1 MKFIYRILGL
11 ACIIFILNLLATWIF
26 VNKNNGKDF
35 VGKYINSS
43 KEVKIQV
50 NDEHFS
56 GKFTHESYLKLI
68 LIFKGIYGN
77 SQDEIVLNN
86 LSHKYFKIMRFEK
99 YGEKFSLPQTTMIK
113 NKELYVKVDP
123 LQINNPSFG
132 TKENPILVFSYKG
145 VNSDFIMDMDIDEK
159 DENGVYKQ
167 TPVSIAPTQEEYRY
181 NVEQYLTYVMP
192 KEEFKKRFK

>member
-1 MKFIYRILGL
+1 MKVVFKIVGILVIILVLNFI
-11 ACIIFILNLLATWIF
+11 ASLLF
-26 VNKNNGKDF
+26 VKKNDSTSAIN
-35 VGKYINSS
+35 KYIKSS
-43 KEVKIQV
+43 KVVKIQV

-56 GKFTHESYLKLI
+56 GKFTHESYLKRV

-77 SQDEIVLNN
+77 SQDEIVFDNFSN
-86 LSHKYFKIMRFEK
+86 KYFKIMRFEK
-99 YGEKFSLPQTTMIK
+99 YGEKYSLPQTSLIK

-145 VNSDFIMDMDIDEK
+145 VNDDFIMDMDTDEK
-159 DENGVYKQ
+159 DESGVYKQ
-167 TPVSIAPTQEEYRY
+167 APISIAPTEEEYRY

-192 KEEFKKRFK
+192 KEEFKQRFK

>member
-1 MKFIYRILGL
+1 MKFIYKILGT
-11 ACIIFILNLLATWIF
+11 IIVILLLNFIINLIF
-26 VNKNNGKDF
+26 VNKNNGKD
-35 VGKYINSS
+35 YIDNYIRIS
-43 KEVKIQV
+43 KDVKIKV
-50 NDEHFS
+50 NPELFDEQ
-56 GKFTHESYLKLI
+56 FTHTSFFKYTI
-68 LIFKGIYGN
+68 LFKGIYGKSADYIIKDDY
-77 SQDEIVLNN
+77 SQR
-86 LSHKYFKIMRFEK
+86 YFKITRFNP
-99 YGEKFSLPQTTMIK
+99 YGDKFRHPQTYKIDGQ
-113 NKELYVKVDP
+113 ELYVKVDP

-145 VNSDFIMDMDIDEK
+145 VNNDFIMDMDIDEK